1 MTKCVTYDHSHQSHT
16 RPHRTSTPSQHALDD
31 DWIGSRQTEQQVNR
45 RQAGQQAQSRKPR
58 RRVQPGAESREFYDD
73 DTKQPASRCAP
84 GLCGA
89 NHTLT
94 IRRDSALWHSS
105 GTSLQLGSAHRRFG
119 GHAPSQLVPCDLH
132 GDLSLGCS
140 NVRSGRVPPPQF
152 VACSPC
158 GPRCP
163 QRRGAW
169 RFRLRAARGAHN
181 VEGHGGF
188 ITRLGPTNK
197 QALFLLEPTT
207 VLSRTCKQYPCF

>member
-1 MTKCVTYDHSHQSHT
+1 MCHIRHSHQIHT
-16 RPHRTSTPSQHALDD
+16 RPHRTSTPSQHALDN

-45 RQAGQQAQSRKPR
+45 GVKPVKPR
-58 RRVQPGAESREFYDD
+58 RRVQPGAESRELYDD

-105 GTSLQLGSAHRRFG
+105 GTSLQLLRTSALRRPCSESASAMRSPWRSLIG
-119 GHAPSQLVPCDLH
+119 LLKRQVRSCAPSP
-132 GDLSLGCS
+132 
-140 NVRSGRVPPPQF
+140 VRSLLTVRPEVPTESRGME
-152 VACSPC
+152 VSAPC

-169 RFRLRAARGAHN
+169 RFHHQAWAH
-181 VEGHGGF
+181 
-188 ITRLGPTNK
+188 K
-197 QALFLLEPTT
+197 
-207 VLSRTCKQYPCF
+207 